1 MTYAELV
8 DMAEMCALN
17 ARTMRNKDAVRELWT
32 MALEYQQRAA
42 RIDGDREPPI
52 GPPPAVFDPAARIGS
67 LVRKI
72 DLARRVRFA
81 KTRASAGRPLHF

>member
-8 DMAEMCALN
+8 DMAQVCALN
-17 ARTMRNKDAVRELWT
+17 ARTMRDKDAVMELWT

-42 RIDGDREPPI
+42 RLDGGREPHI
-52 GPPPAVFDPAARIGS
+52 GPPPAAFDPAARIGS

-72 DLARRVRFA
+72 DLARRARFA
-81 KTRASAGRPLHF
+81 A